1 MEIDDRIWSGDTEV
15 VFETAR
21 GYEWFFGEL
30 IGCFGEF
37 GIEDLTEIWHRPERG
52 DPLIE
57 LRFRYAGDRH
67 HLWLERRSDVLDS
80 RLLEVFNAIL
90 DGPWRFEWSHTPD
103 GVEVRR
109 VAR

>member
-37 GIEDLTEIWHRPERG
+37 GIEDLTETWHRPERG
-52 DPLIE
+52 DPLRE
-57 LRFRYAGDRH
+57 LRCRSAG
-67 HLWLERRSDVLDS
+67 ERRDRWRGWLRALLDP

>member
-1 MEIDDRIWSGDTEV
+1 MTPSDQAWSGDPEV

-21 GYEWFFGEL
+21 GYEWLFGEL
-30 IGCFGEF
+30 VGCFGAF
-37 GIEDLTEIWHRPERG
+37 GIEDLVETWHREESG
-52 DPLIE
+52 APLIE
-57 LRFRYAGDRH
+57 LTFRHAGDRH
-67 HLWLERRSDVLDS
+67 HLWLERRNDFLDP

-90 DGPWRFEWSHTPD
+90 DGPWRFEWSHTRD